1 MMGVYAY
8 LLPYKF
14 QVALS
19 IVLLFVSTGVFFLLI
34 NFIKQIIDSKD
45 VSRINEIAIIMAAI
59 TAVQGVI
66 SYWRII
72 LVTKFSERAL
82 ADIRNALY
90 NKMITLPVVFFE
102 RNRVGD
108 LSSRI
113 NSDVTQLQ
121 EMMSWSL
128 NEMLRQ
134 VVLLIG
140 GVILILVTNAKLG
153 LVMISTFPITIAIAF
168 YLGRQVRK
176 LSRQTQDAIAAANVV
191 VEETFQGIQIVK
203 AFTGEWLETMR
214 YKKHI
219 NESVDHALKV
229 GRYRAGLATFIIMGV
244 FGGIILMIWYGIVTG
259 KQIGRASCR
268 ERVYVL
274 V

>member
-1 MMGVYAY
+1 MSESHSTKKKLSKEGFKKLMGVYAY

-229 GRYRAGLATFIIMGV
+229 GRYRA
-244 FGGIILMIWYGIVTG
+244 
-259 KQIGRASCR
+259 
-268 ERVYVL
+268 VYL
-274 V
+274 LK